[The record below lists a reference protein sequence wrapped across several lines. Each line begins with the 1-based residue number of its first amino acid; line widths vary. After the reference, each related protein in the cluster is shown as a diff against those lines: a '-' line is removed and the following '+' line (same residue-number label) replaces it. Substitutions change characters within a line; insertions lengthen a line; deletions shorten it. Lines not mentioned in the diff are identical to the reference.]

1 MARAPA
7 AEAGSGRGR
16 DAQSPRR
23 IPPRG
28 WIDILRRVK
37 GQISRDRLSIVAA
50 GVAFYALLAIF
61 PGLLAIVALYGLFSD
76 AQQVEAQFA
85 AVSGFLP
92 PQASEIL
99 LDQLHDLVET
109 DQAAL
114 GAGAVIGVVL
124 ALWSA
129 SSGVRNL
136 MEALNVVYGERE
148 RRGFL
153 RFYGTALLLTI
164 AAIVGVAIAMTIVVA
179 VPMVVRFLGLGSVL
193 GAMVDYARW
202 PVVAA
207 TVMLGLAVIYRYG
220 PSRDRPRW
228 AWVAWGAGIAT
239 LLWLAGSALFSLY
252 VTQFGNFN
260 KTYGSAG
267 AIVVLLM
274 WFLVSAYAVLIG
286 GEINAEMERQTRRD
300 TTEGEPEPLGE
311 RGAHAADTLG
321 TSR

>member
-1 MARAPA
+1 
-7 AEAGSGRGR
+7 
-16 DAQSPRR
+16 
-23 IPPRG
+23 
-28 WIDILRRVK
+28 
-37 GQISRDRLSIVAA
+37 
-50 GVAFYALLAIF
+50 
-61 PGLLAIVALYGLFSD
+61 
-76 AQQVEAQFA
+76 
-85 AVSGFLP
+85 
-92 PQASEIL
+92 
-99 LDQLHDLVET
+99 VET

-193 GAMVDYARW
+193 GAMVDNARW

>member
-1 MARAPA
+1 
-7 AEAGSGRGR
+7 
-16 DAQSPRR
+16 
-23 IPPRG
+23 
-28 WIDILRRVK
+28 
-37 GQISRDRLSIVAA
+37 VAA

-179 VPMVVRFLGLGSVL
+179 VPMVVRVLGMGSLL

>member
-1 MARAPA
+1 
-7 AEAGSGRGR
+7 
-16 DAQSPRR
+16 
-23 IPPRG
+23 
-28 WIDILRRVK
+28 
-37 GQISRDRLSIVAA
+37 
-50 GVAFYALLAIF
+50 
-61 PGLLAIVALYGLFSD
+61 
-76 AQQVEAQFA
+76 
-85 AVSGFLP
+85 
-92 PQASEIL
+92 
-99 LDQLHDLVET
+99 
-109 DQAAL
+109 
-114 GAGAVIGVVL
+114 
-124 ALWSA
+124 
-129 SSGVRNL
+129 
-136 MEALNVVYGERE
+136 
-148 RRGFL
+148 
-153 RFYGTALLLTI
+153 
-164 AAIVGVAIAMTIVVA
+164 
-179 VPMVVRFLGLGSVL
+179 
-193 GAMVDYARW
+193 MVDYARW